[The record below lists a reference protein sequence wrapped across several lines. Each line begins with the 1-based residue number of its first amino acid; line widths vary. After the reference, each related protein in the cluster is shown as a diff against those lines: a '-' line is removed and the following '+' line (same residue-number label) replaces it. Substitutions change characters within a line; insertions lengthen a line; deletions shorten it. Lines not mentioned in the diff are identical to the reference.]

1 MKTKRKK
8 TPTRDSEASILQ
20 LCKASE
26 DKVDPADLEDPVDSE
41 DLVDSEDPV
50 VSEVLLMRTMMRRET
65 WTIWR
70 RKKSSSLRRKKPL
83 RPSDTFIVAY
93 HSRFPY

>member
-41 DLVDSEDPV
+41 DPV
-50 VSEVLLMRTMMRRET
+50 VSEVLLMRMMMKRET

>member
-41 DLVDSEDPV
+41 DPV
-50 VSEVLLMRTMMRRET
+50 VSEVLLMRTMMKRET

-93 HSRFPY
+93 HSPFPY

>member
-26 DKVDPADLEDPVDSE
+26 DKVDPADLEDP
-41 DLVDSEDPV
+41 VDSEDPV

-93 HSRFPY
+93 HSPFPY